1 MSENKSSQEN
11 NLKQNE
17 KIENHINNHEIPKN
31 EAENQKCS
39 HEESLEENE
48 EIQQINNLQEQFE
61 NEVVESE
68 QMHTSNIEEDY
79 DGKEEEEEEEE
90 EEEYVEIDLSKLKDL
105 NCPICNGIIRK
116 TKTIKEC
123 LHRFCRDCVDVYI
136 SKGNKKCPLCFTH
149 FVDQSS
155 IIYDKEYD
163 VLIAAL
169 YPDIEKVKKES
180 PIVEESNKGPRIVV
194 DETDPGEEPIA
205 MEKPIVEE
213 SDDDTAS
220 TLQSNKDRPTK
231 K

>member
-11 NLKQNE
+11 TLKQNE
-17 KIENHINNHEIPKN
+17 KIENHIKNHEIPK
-31 EAENQKCS
+31 
-39 HEESLEENE
+39 
-48 EIQQINNLQEQFE
+48 

-68 QMHTSNIEEDY
+68 QMHTSNIEE
-79 DGKEEEEEEEE
+79 EEEEE
-90 EEEYVEIDLSKLKDL
+90 D
-105 NCPICNGIIRK
+105 
-116 TKTIKEC
+116 
-123 LHRFCRDCVDVYI
+123 
-136 SKGNKKCPLCFTH
+136 NKKCPLCFTL

-163 VLIAAL
+163 VLISAL

-180 PIVEESNKGPRIVV
+180 PFGEESNKGPRIVV
-194 DETDPGEEPIA
+194 DETSAGEEPIA

-231 K
+231 KSKTS